1 MATTLKFLPGST
13 IRWRATRFIVVDY
26 ADIDAIIARELGKRK
41 LERIP
46 VRDAKPDR
54 TPGDRAAWTPDLV
67 SIPEGTWEGAVKR
80 FKSLKPLLEMD
91 RTKRTLEKVREV
103 ADAVGKHPATIYRW
117 LV

>member
-46 VRDAKPDR
+46 VRDA
-54 TPGDRAAWTPDLV
+54 TQIG
-67 SIPEGTWEGAVKR
+67 
-80 FKSLKPLLEMD
+80 PLATRRRGRRIWSPYRQRLG
-91 RTKRTLEKVREV
+91 REQ
-103 ADAVGKHPATIYRW
+103 
-117 LV
+117 

>member
-46 VRDAKPDR
+46 VRDAKPEQDSSPR
-54 TPGDRAAWTPDLV
+54 KIRRIVGIWIR
-67 SIPEGTWEGAVKR
+67 IPSFVNITANSFGANKPRLGTNAIGG
-80 FKSLKPLLEMD
+80 SSTIIKPLRRRCRIAL
-91 RTKRTLEKVREV
+91 
-103 ADAVGKHPATIYRW
+103 GRW
-117 LV
+117 NHCS

>member
-54 TPGDRAAWTPDLV
+54 TPGDKKA
-67 SIPEGTWEGAVKR
+67 
-80 FKSLKPLLEMD
+80 
-91 RTKRTLEKVREV
+91 
-103 ADAVGKHPATIYRW
+103 
-117 LV
+117 

>member
-54 TPGDRAAWTPDLV
+54 TPGDQKAWTPDLV
-67 SIPEGTWEGAVKR
+67 SIPAEALSVERVLVLSPKQGHR
-80 FKSLKPLLEMD
+80 
-91 RTKRTLEKVREV
+91 
-103 ADAVGKHPATIYRW
+103 ADW
-117 LV
+117 

>member
-54 TPGDRAAWTPDLV
+54 SDPWR
-67 SIPEGTWEGAVKR
+67 PEGVDAGKRARALSGFVSPGGAALGR
-80 FKSLKPLLEMD
+80 Q
-91 RTKRTLEKVREV
+91 
-103 ADAVGKHPATIYRW
+103 
-117 LV
+117 

>member
-46 VRDAKPDR
+46 RSIRHAKASRRQESRQSHRQAQP
-54 TPGDRAAWTPDLV
+54 
-67 SIPEGTWEGAVKR
+67 
-80 FKSLKPLLEMD
+80 F
-91 RTKRTLEKVREV
+91 EK
-103 ADAVGKHPATIYRW
+103 HN
-117 LV
+117 

>member
-54 TPGDRAAWTPDLV
+54 SDPWR
-67 SIPEGTWEGAVKR
+67 PEGVDAGSGLHTGR
-80 FKSLKPLLEMD
+80 GLEESSD
-91 RTKRTLEKVREV
+91 
-103 ADAVGKHPATIYRW
+103 TIPGPQAFARNGSR
-117 LV
+117 

>member
-13 IRWRATRFIVVDY
+13 IRWRATQFIVVDY

-54 TPGDRAAWTPDLV
+54 TLATTRRGRRKRARALSGFVSPGGSCVRQTVIRGSLGTLV
-67 SIPEGTWEGAVKR
+67 
-80 FKSLKPLLEMD
+80 L
-91 RTKRTLEKVREV
+91 
-103 ADAVGKHPATIYRW
+103 
-117 LV
+117 

>member
-46 VRDAKPDR
+46 VRDATQIGPLATRRRGRRK
-54 TPGDRAAWTPDLV
+54 TSSRAERIRLARRKL
-67 SIPEGTWEGAVKR
+67 R
-80 FKSLKPLLEMD
+80 
-91 RTKRTLEKVREV
+91 
-103 ADAVGKHPATIYRW
+103 
-117 LV
+117 

>member
-54 TPGDRAAWTPDLV
+54 TPGWRLDATGREQAF
-67 SIPEGTWEGAVKR
+67 GAHR
-80 FKSLKPLLEMD
+80 RGCF
-91 RTKRTLEKVREV
+91 RRKVAGLAR
-103 ADAVGKHPATIYRW
+103 RR
-117 LV
+117 